1 MKICYQ
7 KKKQVI
13 YSEACPEETLRALAA
28 DQETKLLTN
37 CCRLAKR
44 YAEQEEP
51 EAMPQWFATRFMKY
65 CKDMTKEQGTDFQ
78 NKTNAQKLQ
87 LFSAYEKG
95 EHPFI
100 NFCASGYD
108 ESEIKDKKGNVK
120 KGPWRKQKY
129 VHLSGLVAI
138 DIDHVENPMAI
149 FERWQQELDFK
160 ALKIYFIYITPLGQ
174 GLRVVF
180 RCDVSRGNL
189 IDNQMW
195 MCEKLGVEPD
205 ASCKDGSRGYFL
217 TSDENFLYD
226 NLKEMYDDEADEAF
240 ISKYE
245 PEYRAG
251 NSSSAKTGAKAAASA
266 RPIAELGG
274 QMADCKVEEL
284 KWRGYEVQ
292 KIIDARY
299 AEKLPCE
306 ADHNRHAESLKLAT
320 DLLLML
326 DRDPVLVRKVIVAQP
341 WVQEIINARNEN
353 VEQTV
358 ESAFECVKKKEKEHE
373 DPMPSRAMQA
383 AVKVVTGKRYWEIV
397 KGTNSS
403 MLARKSQWPNEQ
415 LEAWGEEIE
424 ELFPYFPV
432 LEDACAGLKRSQYP
446 AALFVAGGVMMTLMT
461 RTWYRFY
468 HRPQQERRLN
478 CSLFIIGHPASNKSM
493 ADDIYKILSAPMIAA
508 DKAGKAAL
516 NRYKKDTKKKAANKE
531 GKDKPEA
538 LIRVHPA
545 RTSNGQL
552 IQDMINAKEVID
564 GKEIQ
569 LHMFT
574 FDTELDNATMLQKG
588 GNWINKQAMELKAF
602 HNEIDGQMYQNSDSP
617 VDEFPVTWG
626 FIYTGTPVALKNKV
640 NERNF
645 GSGLS
650 TRLAV
655 IPVPKTNF
663 EMIGLEEQKD
673 INWERL
679 DRMKSWAYKLDAR
692 YGELPLWELVKQL
705 YYWTENLMEDC
716 AEDESEANE
725 LMLKRVPYH
734 ALNYSAPFIDMR
746 HWDSLHQEGS
756 YWTGTYETDETD
768 WKLCELVARIQY
780 GTQQHFFG
788 ALAEKYYDD
797 MDNDVQ
803 FTGRRHYQKSIDG
816 YSQLPNVFTKED
828 VIRVFGYKNEESAR
842 KKIYRLT
849 KSHYIEMVEDNADTN
864 KYRKLIQLAV

>member
-28 DQETKLLTN
+28 DQETKLLTK

-673 INWERL
+673 IDWERL

>member
-108 ESEIKDKKGNVK
+108 ESELKDKKGNVK
-120 KGPWRKQKY
+120 IGPWRKQKY

-226 NLKEMYDDEADEAF
+226 NLNEMYDDEADEAF

-251 NSSSAKTGAKAAASA
+251 NSSSAKTGTQAAAPV
-266 RPIAELGG
+266 RPNAEQGR
-274 QMADCKVEEL
+274 QVADCKVEDL

-299 AEKLPCE
+299 SEKLPCE

-326 DRDPVLVRKVIVAQP
+326 DRDPALVQKVIVAQP

-383 AVKVVTGKRYWEIV
+383 AVKAVTGKRYWEIV

-403 MLARKSQWPNEQ
+403 MLGRKSQWPNEQ

-545 RTSNGQL
+545 RTSNGQQ

-673 INWERL
+673 IDWERL

-803 FTGRRHYQKSIDG
+803 VTGRRQYQKSIDG

-849 KSHYIEMVEDNADTN
+849 KSHYIEMVEDNDDTS

>member
-28 DQETKLLTN
+28 DEETKLLTN

-65 CKDMTKEQGTDFQ
+65 CKDMTKEQGANFQ

-108 ESEIKDKKGNVK
+108 ESELKDKKGNVK

-160 ALKIYFIYITPLGQ
+160 ALMIYFIYITPLGQ

-251 NSSSAKTGAKAAASA
+251 NSSSAKTGTKAAAPA
-266 RPIAELGG
+266 RPNAEQGR
-274 QMADCKVEEL
+274 QVADCKVEEL

-299 AEKLPCE
+299 SEKLPCE

-326 DRDPVLVRKVIVAQP
+326 DRDPVLVQKVIVAQP

>member
-1 MKICYQ
+1 
-7 KKKQVI
+7 
-13 YSEACPEETLRALAA
+13 
-28 DQETKLLTN
+28 
-37 CCRLAKR
+37 
-44 YAEQEEP
+44 
-51 EAMPQWFATRFMKY
+51 
-65 CKDMTKEQGTDFQ
+65 
-78 NKTNAQKLQ
+78 
-87 LFSAYEKG
+87 
-95 EHPFI
+95 
-100 NFCASGYD
+100 
-108 ESEIKDKKGNVK
+108 
-120 KGPWRKQKY
+120 
-129 VHLSGLVAI
+129 
-138 DIDHVENPMAI
+138 VE
-149 FERWQQELDFK
+149 D
-160 ALKIYFIYITPLGQ
+160 
-174 GLRVVF
+174 
-180 RCDVSRGNL
+180 
-189 IDNQMW
+189 
-195 MCEKLGVEPD
+195 
-205 ASCKDGSRGYFL
+205 
-217 TSDENFLYD
+217 
-226 NLKEMYDDEADEAF
+226 
-240 ISKYE
+240 
-245 PEYRAG
+245 
-251 NSSSAKTGAKAAASA
+251 
-266 RPIAELGG
+266 
-274 QMADCKVEEL
+274 L

-299 AEKLPCE
+299 SEKLPCE

-326 DRDPVLVRKVIVAQP
+326 DRDPVLVQKVIVAQP

-383 AVKVVTGKRYWEIV
+383 AVKAVTGKRYWEIV

-673 INWERL
+673 IDWERL

-692 YGELPLWELVKQL
+692 
-705 YYWTENLMEDC
+705 
-716 AEDESEANE
+716 
-725 LMLKRVPYH
+725 
-734 ALNYSAPFIDMR
+734 
-746 HWDSLHQEGS
+746 
-756 YWTGTYETDETD
+756 
-768 WKLCELVARIQY
+768 
-780 GTQQHFFG
+780 
-788 ALAEKYYDD
+788 
-797 MDNDVQ
+797 
-803 FTGRRHYQKSIDG
+803 
-816 YSQLPNVFTKED
+816 
-828 VIRVFGYKNEESAR
+828 
-842 KKIYRLT
+842 
-849 KSHYIEMVEDNADTN
+849 
-864 KYRKLIQLAV
+864 